1 MKSTLSLLLL
11 ALALPAAPVRAATP
25 PVVAPMVP
33 HASVVVANAR
43 RSYPPSC
50 LSSPL
55 PSAPRGPAVT
65 RTITLADLT
74 GSYTENVAVT
84 MWRAACSGNK
94 SAILIRFDRS
104 ASRENTEPAPVIP
117 IMGVARTGQNDLAL
131 RPAGEPN
138 TIGADVLGIRII
150 GDVTVVLETYPV
162 DNFQIDLNPAVTIS
176 LFPFYANQTRR
187 EAFNVVAYDR
197 QTHPDGTQALEING
211 YTTGTYFD
219 PARSGEGLFWE
230 VAERGDG
237 TRFAFF
243 SWFTY
248 APDGR
253 PTWII
258 GNVDVPV
265 GARTILVP
273 TFSFTGGGFAGNFNP
288 ANIVSRPWG
297 NVSFAFPDCNT
308 LALTFAS
315 THSDANVPTGDGT
328 RVWTRLSSINGF
340 VCQ

>member
-1 MKSTLSLLLL
+1 MNPLCGKPATELSRL
-11 ALALPAAPVRAATP
+11 
-25 PVVAPMVP
+25 
-33 HASVVVANAR
+33 
-43 RSYPPSC
+43 
-50 LSSPL
+50 LSSGEISSEELTRAHLERIAKAFAQEELDLMVLKGMWLQAYAYRDPDDRPFGDL
-55 PSAPRGPAVT
+55 DLLVRRAERDVAGALLTSLGYRLQIDAPG
-65 RTITLADLT
+65 D
-74 GSYTENVAVT
+74 
-84 MWRAACSGNK
+84 
-94 SAILIRFDRS
+94 
-104 ASRENTEPAPVIP
+104 
-117 IMGVARTGQNDLAL
+117 VARLYVSSDG
-131 RPAGEPN
+131 
-138 TIGADVLGIRII
+138 
-150 GDVTVVLETYPV
+150 
-162 DNFQIDLNPAVTIS
+162 FQIDLNPAVTIS

-187 EAFNVVAYDR
+187 EAFNVAAYDR

-315 THSDANVPTGDGT
+315 THSDANVPTGDGQ
-328 RVWTRLSSINGF
+328 RLWSRLSSINGF